1 MRVMFQ
7 NSFCL
12 YFKTYWSGAL
22 VWKKSADIQNTF
34 FSIPQLIKDF
44 INSLSLK
51 YIYSQ

>member
-22 VWKKSADIQNTF
+22 VGKKSADIQNTF
-34 FSIPQLIKDF
+34 FNTSANQGFYK
-44 INSLSLK
+44 
-51 YIYSQ
+51 